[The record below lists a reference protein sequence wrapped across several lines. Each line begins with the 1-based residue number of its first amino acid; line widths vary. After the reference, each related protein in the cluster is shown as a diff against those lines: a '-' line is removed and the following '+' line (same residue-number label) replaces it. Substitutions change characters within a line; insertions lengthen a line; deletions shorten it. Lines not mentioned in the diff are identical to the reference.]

1 MPHCSGELASSAANH
16 VACVGVVSAAAI
28 LLGVSDPF
36 PCCPPR
42 RLSPAEASFMDPQ
55 SRILL
60 EQTHLA
66 LLGAGSRR
74 EAAVPAD
81 TGV

>member
-1 MPHCSGELASSAANH
+1 
-16 VACVGVVSAAAI
+16 
-28 LLGVSDPF
+28 
-36 PCCPPR
+36 
-42 RLSPAEASFMDPQ
+42 MDPQ

>member
-1 MPHCSGELASSAANH
+1 MDKMYVRFAGFIPGVDAFDAAM
-16 VACVGVVSAAAI
+16 
-28 LLGVSDPF
+28 F
-36 PCCPPR
+36 

-66 LLGAGSRR
+66 LTDASGRQGQ
-74 EAAVPAD
+74 AVAAD

>member
-1 MPHCSGELASSAANH
+1 MVSG
-16 VACVGVVSAAAI
+16 AAI
-28 LLGVSDPF
+28 LLGVSDPSAF
-36 PCCPPR
+36 CSPR
-42 RLSPAEASFMDPQ
+42 RLSPTEASFMDPQ

-66 LLGAGSRR
+66 LLSAGSRR